1 MKRVR
6 KPAVAGMFYPSQAG
20 ELEQTVRGFLD
31 SVTVGVGQGS
41 IIGLIAPHAGYVYSG
56 GTAAAAYAQL
66 RGTGRSVV
74 VVVSPSHREFFD
86 GISVYPGD
94 AYETPLG
101 DVPVAA
107 AMRSRLTELMPGILV
122 SMKGHG
128 AEHAL
133 EVQLPFLQCVLG
145 DFAMLPLVIGNQSR
159 EHCFALGA
167 ALAALCRGTDT
178 LLVASTDLSHF
189 SSATV
194 AQRLDDVVA
203 SDIAAFDP
211 GQLMT
216 DLEAGTAEACGG
228 GPVAAVMKACDMLGA
243 RAPTVLARS
252 HSGMITGDHQSVVG
266 YLSAV
271 IQNIEDHGKN

>member
-6 KPAVAGMFYPSQAG
+6 KPAVAGMFYPSDAE
-20 ELEQTVRGFLD
+20 ELEQTVRGLLD
-31 SVTVGVGQGS
+31 GVSIGIGPGN

-66 RGTGRSVV
+66 RGTERSVV

-94 AYETPLG
+94 AYLTPLG
-101 DVPVAA
+101 EVPVAA
-107 AMRSRLTELMPGILV
+107 GMRSRLAALMPGILV

-128 AEHAL
+128 TEHAL
-133 EVQLPFLQCVLG
+133 EVQLPFLQCALG
-145 DFAMLPLVIGNQSR
+145 EFALLPLVIGNQSQ

-167 ALAALCRGTDT
+167 ALATLCRGTDA

-189 SSATV
+189 SAADV

-203 SDIAAFDP
+203 ADIQAFDP
-211 GQLMT
+211 ARLML

-228 GPVAAVMKACDMLGA
+228 GPVAAVLKACDMLGA
-243 RAPTVLARS
+243 RTPTVLSRS

-271 IQNIEDHGKN
+271 IQDIEDHGKN

>member
-6 KPAVAGMFYPSQAG
+6 KPAVAGMFYPSNPE
-20 ELEQTVRGFLD
+20 ELERTVRGLLD
-31 SVTVGVGQGS
+31 GEKTALRPGTVVG
-41 IIGLIAPHAGYVYSG
+41 LVAPHAGYVYSG

-66 RGTGRSVV
+66 RGTERSVV

-101 DVPVAA
+101 VVPVAGE
-107 AMRSRLTELMPGILV
+107 MRTRLSALLPGLLI

-128 AEHAL
+128 TEHAL
-133 EVQLPFLQCVLG
+133 EVQLPFLQCALG
-145 DFAMLPLVIGNQSR
+145 DFALLPLVIGHQSR
-159 EHCFALGA
+159 DHCFALGT
-167 ALAALCRGTDT
+167 ALAGLCRGTDA

-189 SSATV
+189 SSADV

-203 SDIAAFDP
+203 ADIEAFDP
-211 GQLMT
+211 GRLME

-228 GPVAAVMKACDMLGA
+228 GPVAAVMKACAMLGA
-243 RAPTVLARS
+243 RVPTVLARS

>member
-6 KPAVAGMFYPSQAG
+6 KPAVAGMFYPSNAD
-20 ELEQTVRGFLD
+20 ELERTVRGLLD
-31 SVTVGVGQGS
+31 GVKTALRPGTVVG
-41 IIGLIAPHAGYVYSG
+41 LVAPHAGYVYSG

-66 RGTGRSVV
+66 RGTDRSVV

-101 DVPVAA
+101 TLPVAGE
-107 AMRSRLTELMPGILV
+107 MRSRLTALMPGLLV
-122 SMKGHG
+122 STKGHG
-128 AEHAL
+128 TEHAL
-133 EVQLPFLQCVLG
+133 EVQLPFLQCALG
-145 DFAMLPLVIGNQSR
+145 DFALLPLVIGHQSR

-167 ALAALCRGTDT
+167 ALAALCRGTDA

-189 SSATV
+189 SSAEV
-194 AQRLDDVVA
+194 AQHLDDVVA
-203 SDIAAFDP
+203 ADIEAFDP
-211 GQLMT
+211 ERLMQ

-228 GPVAAVMKACDMLGA
+228 GPVAAVMRACDLLGA
-243 RAPTVLARS
+243 RVPTVVART
-252 HSGMITGDHQSVVG
+252 HSGMITGDHRSVVG

-271 IQNIEDHGKN
+271 IQHIEDHGKN

>member
-6 KPAVAGMFYPSQAG
+6 KPAVAGMFYPSDPE
-20 ELEQTVRGFLD
+20 ELEQTVRGLLD
-31 SVTVGVGQGS
+31 GVTTGIVPGHVV
-41 IIGLIAPHAGYVYSG
+41 GLIAPHAGYIYSG

-66 RGTGRSVV
+66 RGAERSIV

-94 AYETPLG
+94 AYATPLG

-107 AMRSRLTELMPGILV
+107 GMRSRLTALMPGLLV

-128 AEHAL
+128 TEHAL
-133 EVQLPFLQCVLG
+133 EVQLPFLQGALG
-145 DFAMLPLVIGNQSR
+145 EFALLPLVIGHQSR
-159 EHCFALGA
+159 DHCFALGS
-167 ALAALCRGTDT
+167 ALAALCRGTDA

-189 SSATV
+189 SAASV

-203 SDIAAFDP
+203 ADIEAFDP
-211 GQLMT
+211 ERLMQ
-216 DLEAGTAEACGG
+216 DLEEGTAEACGG
-228 GPVAAVMKACDMLGA
+228 GPVAAVMKACDILGA
-243 RAPTVLARS
+243 RTPTVLSRS
-252 HSGMITGDHQSVVG
+252 HSGMVTGDHHSVVG